1 MENYEVLSQLDELT
15 LFNEYNTAIAIIN
28 YCSKQMIL
36 EAYMEGAEVTP
47 TPAQNTQAAPATPAP
62 NLGDKMNAGIKRA
75 IDAIIR
81 FFQNISAKFNNTK
94 TTSETINATFS
105 NLKDNGFT
113 AEDVGNKIVE
123 ALAEETGEGEQEN
136 LVNIRDFV
144 KTYYGKPFQCVSFVS
159 DAEGNAMIDLAKNLD
174 DLAKFL
180 EKAQPGEIERGSQQ
194 FIKGCHKAIATIE
207 KESDVRKA
215 SFHNMVNADKAYNTM
230 LRSLEEFEIVIGKIQ
245 ADPNKASQI
254 NAIIANGNGAG
265 LIQGI
270 GKTAQIVNNQIDKGR
285 KMTRM
290 IKHGLQKTFP
300 TFVSIGNFI
309 GSAADAAVNVHITGP
324 HKGKTNQQVSA
335 ERKAKKANKTLDR
348 LKAKFGNSGST
359 SDRKKVY
366 DAEKKQAATKEK
378 LNDANDNAEEMKY
391 NLGRLKIGKKNKS
404 SIPGTTEYNEIVD
417 DVDVPEDVRNGK
429 GIRL

>member
-47 TPAQNTQAAPATPAP
+47 APAQNTQAAPATPAATAP
-62 NLGDKMNAGIKRA
+62 NLGDKMKAGIKRVV
-75 IDAIIR
+75 DAIIR

-123 ALAEETGEGEQEN
+123 ALAEETGEGEQEK

-180 EKAQPGEIERGSQQ
+180 ETAKPGEIERGSQQ
-194 FIKGCHKAIATIE
+194 FINGCHKAIGIIE

-245 ADPNKASQI
+245 ADPEKASQI

-265 LIQGI
+265 LVQGL

-285 KMTRM
+285 KVTDQ
-290 IKHGLQKTFP
+290 IKAGLQKAFP
-300 TFVSIGNFI
+300 TFIAIGKFF
-309 GSAADAAVNVHITGP
+309 GSTADAAANVHITGP

-335 ERKAKKANKTLDR
+335 ERKAKRANKTLDK
-348 LKAKFGNSGST
+348 LKARFGNSGST

-366 DAEKKQAATKEK
+366 DAEKKQENAQKK
-378 LNDANDNAEEMKY
+378 LDDANKHRKEMRE
-391 NLGRLKIGKKNKS
+391 NIEQLN
-404 SIPGTTEYNEIVD
+404 
-417 DVDVPEDVRNGK
+417 
-429 GIRL
+429 